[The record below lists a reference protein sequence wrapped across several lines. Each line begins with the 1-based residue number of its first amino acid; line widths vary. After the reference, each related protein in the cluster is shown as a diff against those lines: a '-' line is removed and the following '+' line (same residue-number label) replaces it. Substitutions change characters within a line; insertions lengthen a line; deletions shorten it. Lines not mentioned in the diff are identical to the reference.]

1 MLHHPSD
8 NFEIQKNE
16 PRFNDIFL
24 KNNLPKTNDRT
35 YLINLDDYKLIGT
48 QWIALHVNRIYFDS
62 VEFEHTPKINMQQ
75 KYHNKYF

>member
-24 KNNLPKTNDRT
+24 KNNLPKTNDGT

-48 QWIALHVNRIYFDS
+48 Q
-62 VEFEHTPKINMQQ
+62 
-75 KYHNKYF
+75 